1 MSQERQTSFGWLVS
15 AELFLSGTGGG
26 VFLTS
31 FILDL
36 LDKYE
41 PVARI
46 GAILGPILVLLGAS
60 FLMAELGSK
69 TRLYRLFFNLNLS
82 SWMSRGTWILTV
94 FIIFGLAYSLPAFKA
109 FDWLPWS
116 KAVALGWG
124 IGIVAALFSVLVAS
138 YTGFLFG
145 VVKGIPFWNTP
156 ILPLLFFLSGLYTG
170 IAVILVIALFYKT
183 TLGVVGFHQLGAV
196 GIVLILMHLLALGSY
211 LEIARHS
218 GVSSAKSVHLLKTPL
233 FIGGATIVG
242 LLVPVCLLSYSLV
255 VSDTLVL
262 SILAGV
268 SGVFLLTGGLFQR
281 YCIIRAG
288 VYLPLYST

>member
-1 MSQERQTSFGWLVS
+1 MSQKRQTTFGWLVS
-15 AELFLSGTGGG
+15 ADIFLSAVGGG
-26 VFLTS
+26 TFLIS

-36 LDKYE
+36 LNKYE

-46 GAILGPILVLLGAS
+46 GAILGPMLVLIGAS
-60 FLMAELGSK
+60 FLVAEIGSK
-69 TRLYRLFFNLNLS
+69 TRLYRLFFNFNLS

-116 KAVALGWG
+116 KAATLMWG
-124 IGIVAALFSVLVAS
+124 IGIVAALLSVLVAS
-138 YTGFLFG
+138 YAGFLFG

-183 TLGVVGFHQLGAV
+183 TLGVAGFHQLGAA

-218 GVSSAKSVHLLKTPL
+218 SVSSAQSVHLLKTPL
-233 FIGGATIVG
+233 FIGGMIIVG
-242 LLVPVCLLSYSLV
+242 LLVPVSLLFYSLV
-255 VSDTLVL
+255 VSDMLIL

-268 SGVFLLTGGLFQR
+268 SSMLLLTGGLFQR